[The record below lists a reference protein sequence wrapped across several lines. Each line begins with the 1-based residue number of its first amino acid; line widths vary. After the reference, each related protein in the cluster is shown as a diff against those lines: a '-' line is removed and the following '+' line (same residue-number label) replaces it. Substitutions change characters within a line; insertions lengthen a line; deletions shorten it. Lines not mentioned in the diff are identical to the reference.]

1 VAITNAIGL
10 NTSWQPIASGWVS
23 SISAG
28 WGYTPDN
35 DTQALAIEAAAPG
48 FSLQSAVSQSLSVG
62 LRWVEAFVKRN
73 TFGMAVAQATVIT
86 TSKVSGSVPN
96 DAGDAWEWWHKVQI
110 TDQISITPTIGDL
123 GNPCGEVTDLNGNG
137 TETGS
142 L

>member
-1 VAITNAIGL
+1 MQATAAVYTIGQNVGVSSTPEAGDTASLQAPTVGHGVAITKAIGL
-10 NTSWQPIASGWVS
+10 NSSWQPIASGWLA

-28 WGYTPDN
+28 WGFTSDN
-35 DTQALAIEAAAPG
+35 DTQALASEAAAQG

-96 DAGDAWEWWHKVQI
+96 DAGDA
-110 TDQISITPTIGDL
+110 
-123 GNPCGEVTDLNGNG
+123 
-137 TETGS
+137 
-142 L
+142 